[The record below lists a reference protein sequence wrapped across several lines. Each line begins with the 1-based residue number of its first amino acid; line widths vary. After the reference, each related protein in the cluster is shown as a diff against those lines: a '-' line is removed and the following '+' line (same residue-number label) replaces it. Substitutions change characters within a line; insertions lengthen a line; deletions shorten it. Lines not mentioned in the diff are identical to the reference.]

1 MESKPYYCPLI
12 CPQHTEILY
21 GEASDCGRRLRSQL
35 RLVLLYEEDK
45 IAYGPYA
52 GKTLVEVVE
61 FV

>member
-1 MESKPYYCPLI
+1 M
-12 CPQHTEILY
+12 Y

-52 GKTLVEVVE
+52 SKTLVEVVE